1 MKAFFSNVW
10 VKRFVSIIPVFYTIA
25 VGYLCYYSIFYDIHI
40 QDRQSL
46 CVIVSAISLIALILM
61 LYTRNQL
68 LTKIS
73 SFLILAAMLPVVV
86 FWMDEKHLYVPIV
99 IAGVIILLFSGAS
112 EGKKTMLGTIILLSY
127 IFGALGFYLF
137 NSFFVTHAKKEILK
151 SGVSPSGRYRYELIN
166 TEDTSGGSTSIV
178 IEPNYADV
186 SYPYVTLTLKD
197 VERVCYQVR
206 PMLEEEVKLDWSTGT
221 REEITKE
228 LNGISDDIRIN
239 LTDAEFEAYNIDI
252 DRRLEISGINLYKLI
267 EIGKSASDVDPL
279 KLDDLSESQ
288 LAVFDIGKD
297 ISGKY
302 YVLEPTS
309 EFYTEIGRM
318 EGDRIFLNELDSKGY
333 EAFSEMHL
341 DEFGYTLYDLGKD
354 NTIALSELSD
364 SQLAELGVSESGDVL
379 KFNDKICFRYYVA
392 ELEDYYNTEK
402 KSISFDLFG

>member
-86 FWMDEKHLYVPIV
+86 FWMDEKHLYVPII

-112 EGKKTMLGTIILLSY
+112 EGKKTMLGTVILLSY

-137 NSFFVTHAKKEILK
+137 NSFFVTHAKKDILK

-197 VERVCYQVR
+197 MERVCYQVR

-297 ISGKY
+297 ESGKY
-302 YVLEPTS
+302 YVLEPTA
-309 EFYTEIGRM
+309 EFYTAIGRM
-318 EGDRIFLNELDSKGY
+318 EGDRIFLSELDSKGY

-341 DEFGYTLYDLGKD
+341 DELGYTLYDLGKD

>member
-112 EGKKTMLGTIILLSY
+112 EGKKTMLGTVILLSY

-197 VERVCYQVR
+197 MERVCYQVR

-297 ISGKY
+297 ESGKY
-302 YVLEPTS
+302 YVLEPTA
-309 EFYTEIGRM
+309 EFYTAIGRM
-318 EGDRIFLNELDSKGY
+318 EGDRIFLSELDSKGY

>member
-112 EGKKTMLGTIILLSY
+112 EGKKTMLGTVILLSY

-137 NSFFVTHAKKEILK
+137 NSFFVTHAKKDILK

-197 VERVCYQVR
+197 MERVCYQVR

-297 ISGKY
+297 ESGKY
-302 YVLEPTS
+302 YVLEPTA
-309 EFYTEIGRM
+309 EFYTAIGRM
-318 EGDRIFLNELDSKGY
+318 EGDRILLSELDSKGY

-341 DEFGYTLYDLGKD
+341 DELGYTLYDLGKD

>member
-86 FWMDEKHLYVPIV
+86 FWMDEKYLYVPIV

>member
-40 QDRQSL
+40 HDKQSL
-46 CVIVSAISLIALILM
+46 CIIVSAVSLIALILL

-73 SFLILAAMLPVVV
+73 SFLILTAMLPVVIMY
-86 FWMDEKHLYVPIV
+86 FDEKALYIPIV
-99 IAGVIILLFSGAS
+99 AAGIIILLFSGAS
-112 EGKKTMLGTIILLSY
+112 EGKKTMLGTVILLMY
-127 IFGALGFYLF
+127 IFGALGYYLF
-137 NSFFVTHAKKEILK
+137 NSFFVTHAKTEILE
-151 SGVSPSGRYRYELIN
+151 SGISPSGRYRYELIN

-186 SYPYVTLTLKD
+186 TYPYVTFTLKNMK
-197 VERVCYQVR
+197 RVCYQER
-206 PMLEEEVKLDWSTGT
+206 PMLEEKVTLEWSTGT
-221 REEITKE
+221 REEITKD
-228 LNGISDDIRIN
+228 LNRISDNILVT
-239 LTDAEFEAYNIDI
+239 LTDAEFEAYNIPV
-252 DRRLEISGINLYKLI
+252 DRRLQISGINLYKLI
-267 EIGKSASDVDPL
+267 EIGKSASDVNPL

-297 ISGKY
+297 ASGKY
-302 YVLEPTS
+302 YVLEPTA

-318 EGDRIFLNELDSKGY
+318 EGDRIFLSELDSKGY
-333 EAFSEMHL
+333 KSFSEMHL

-354 NTIALSELSD
+354 NTLPLNQLTDE
-364 SQLAELGVSESGDVL
+364 QLAELGVSESGDVL

-402 KSISFDLFG
+402 RSISFDLFG

>member
-297 ISGKY
+297 VSGKY

-318 EGDRIFLNELDSKGY
+318 EGDRIFLSELDSKGY

>member
-40 QDRQSL
+40 QDRQSV

-61 LYTRNQL
+61 LYTKNQL

-73 SFLILAAMLPVVV
+73 SFLILTAALPVVV
-86 FWMDEKHLYVPIV
+86 FWFDEKMLYLPIV
-99 IAGVIILLFSGAS
+99 IAGIIILLFSGAS
-112 EGKKTMLGTIILLSY
+112 EGKKTMLGTVILLSY

-137 NSFFVTHAKKEILK
+137 NSFFVTHAKTDVLK
-151 SGVSPSGRYRYELIN
+151 SGISPSGRYRYELIN
-166 TEDTSGGSTSIV
+166 TEDTSGGSTSVV

-197 VERVCYQVR
+197 MERVCYQVR

-297 ISGKY
+297 SSGKY
-302 YVLEPTS
+302 YVLEPTA

-318 EGDRIFLNELDSKGY
+318 EGDRILLSELNSKGY

-341 DEFGYTLYDLGKD
+341 DEYGYTLYDLGKD

-402 KSISFDLFG
+402 RSISFDLFG

>member
-151 SGVSPSGRYRYELIN
+151 SGISPSGRYRYELIN

-197 VERVCYQVR
+197 MERVCYQVR

-228 LNGISDDIRIN
+228 LKGISDDIRIN

-297 ISGKY
+297 VSGKY
-302 YVLEPTS
+302 YVLEPTA
-309 EFYTEIGRM
+309 EFYTAIGRM
-318 EGDRIFLNELDSKGY
+318 EGDRIFLSELDSKGY

>member
-25 VGYLCYYSIFYDIHI
+25 VGYLCYYSIFYDVHI

-86 FWMDEKHLYVPIV
+86 FWMDEKHLYVPII

-279 KLDDLSESQ
+279 KLDDLSENQ

>member
-197 VERVCYQVR
+197 MERVCYQVR

-309 EFYTEIGRM
+309 EFYTAIGRM
-318 EGDRIFLNELDSKGY
+318 EGERIFLNELDSKGY

>member
-25 VGYLCYYSIFYDIHI
+25 VGYLCYYSIFYDVHI

-112 EGKKTMLGTIILLSY
+112 EGKKTMLGTVILLSY

-197 VERVCYQVR
+197 MERVCYQVR

-297 ISGKY
+297 ESGKY
-302 YVLEPTS
+302 YVLEPTA
-309 EFYTEIGRM
+309 EFYTAIGRM
-318 EGDRIFLNELDSKGY
+318 EGDRILLSELDSKGY

-341 DEFGYTLYDLGKD
+341 DELGYTLYDLGKD

>member
-25 VGYLCYYSIFYDIHI
+25 VGYLCYYSIFYDVHI

-112 EGKKTMLGTIILLSY
+112 EGKKTMLGTVILLSY

-137 NSFFVTHAKKEILK
+137 NSFFVTHAKKEILE

-309 EFYTEIGRM
+309 EFYTAIGRM
-318 EGDRIFLNELDSKGY
+318 EGDRIFLSELDSKGY

>member
-86 FWMDEKHLYVPIV
+86 FWMDEKHLYVPII

-112 EGKKTMLGTIILLSY
+112 EGKKTMLGTVILLSY

-137 NSFFVTHAKKEILK
+137 NSFFVTHAKKDILK

-197 VERVCYQVR
+197 MERVCYQVR

-297 ISGKY
+297 VSGKY
-302 YVLEPTS
+302 YVLEPTV
-309 EFYTEIGRM
+309 EFYTAIGRM
-318 EGDRIFLNELDSKGY
+318 EGERILLSELDSKGY

>member
-112 EGKKTMLGTIILLSY
+112 EGKKTMLGTVILLSY

-151 SGVSPSGRYRYELIN
+151 SGISPSGRYRYELIN

-197 VERVCYQVR
+197 MERVCYQVR

-228 LNGISDDIRIN
+228 LNGISDEIRIN

-309 EFYTEIGRM
+309 EFYTAIGRM
-318 EGDRIFLNELDSKGY
+318 EGERIFLSELDSKGY

-341 DEFGYTLYDLGKD
+341 DELGYTLYDLGKD

>member
-40 QDRQSL
+40 QDRQSV

-61 LYTRNQL
+61 LYTKNQL

-73 SFLILAAMLPVVV
+73 SFLILTAALPVVV
-86 FWMDEKHLYVPIV
+86 FWFDEKMLYLPIV
-99 IAGVIILLFSGAS
+99 IAGIIILLFSGAS
-112 EGKKTMLGTIILLSY
+112 EGKKTMLGTVILLSY

-197 VERVCYQVR
+197 MERVCYQVR
-206 PMLEEEVKLDWSTGT
+206 PMLEEEVTLDWSTGT

-297 ISGKY
+297 ESGKY
-302 YVLEPTS
+302 YVLEPTA
-309 EFYTEIGRM
+309 EFYTEIGRT
-318 EGDRIFLNELDSKGY
+318 EGERILLSELDSKGY

-341 DEFGYTLYDLGKD
+341 DELGYTLYDLGKD

>member
-112 EGKKTMLGTIILLSY
+112 EGKKTMLGTVILLSY

-137 NSFFVTHAKKEILK
+137 NSFFVTHAKKEILE

-239 LTDAEFEAYNIDI
+239 LTDAEFESYNIDI

-309 EFYTEIGRM
+309 EFYTAIGRM
-318 EGDRIFLNELDSKGY
+318 EGDRIFLSELDSKGY